1 MKYGY
6 LAVLMLLATPTLAA
20 EHARIGSVEYD
31 NSDRYLMESKAVGD
45 TFRIDVIPPPGYAG
59 EKNKYPVVYVTD
71 ANYLL
76 ASVAASY
83 LAQATEEFP
92 KMIIVGIGWNVPS
105 ITRIRV
111 RDFSPTCDKEFQKK
125 NSMTKKECGQA
136 DKFAEFIESELKP
149 FIDSNYRTTT
159 EDTLVGYSFG
169 GLFALHILFNHTEH
183 FDNFVIGSAA
193 MNWDDY
199 FLTKAESKY
208 AAENTDL
215 AKRVYLSVGDK
226 EGFKLIPETYLM
238 YETLL
243 DREYP
248 NLKLQVDLLEGET
261 HMTSINPFALRGLGF
276 VSKASEVNKD

>member
-6 LAVLMLLATPTLAA
+6 FAALLLIATQALAEEAT
-20 EHARIGSVEYD
+20 RIGRVEYD

-59 EKNKYPVVYVTD
+59 EKDKYPVVYVTD

-76 ASVAASY
+76 SSVAASY
-83 LAQATEEFP
+83 LAQATEEYP

-111 RDFSPTCDKEFQKK
+111 RDFSPTCDKEFKKK
-125 NSMTKKECGQA
+125 NSMTNKECGQA
-136 DKFAEFIESELKP
+136 DKFVAFIEDELKP
-149 FIDSNYRTTT
+149 FIYSSYRTTK
-159 EDTLVGYSFG
+159 EETLVGYSFG
-169 GLFALHILFNHTEH
+169 GLFALHVLFNHTDT
-183 FDNFVIGSAA
+183 FDNFVVGSAA

-199 FLTKAESKY
+199 FLTKSEKKY
-208 AAENTDL
+208 AEANTDL

-226 EGFKLIPETYLM
+226 EGFKLVPETFLM

-243 DREYP
+243 DRKYP
-248 NLKLQVDLLEGET
+248 NLELQVDLLEGET

-276 VSKASEVNKD
+276 VTKTPATP